1 MTQKRTIKQVIKPL
15 FSKNRNDLYNILY
28 LYTQVI
34 IKKHNKIK
42 MKRNVLLL
50 IGLSFLIVSCSPK
63 LAMVKTAA
71 KKNDI
76 TITSDMKQFS
86 RENKNPS
93 VVLRVPFSTSSVS
106 KAEQK
111 RLLKY
116 NDIYN
121 QIEKNLLKAGFTV
134 KDRGMLNNILSTGQY
149 DYAEIGK
156 KIETDIIIEILSI
169 DFEINNYVYKA
180 TEKETNKEIA
190 VEGNKLNPKIAKI
203 ECKLTI
209 VDKGLTGG
217 MLTLYYTTCT
227 KGCDFYFSWNYQ
239 AVTHVGRNSYYS
251 SIAWSPDYDQESL
264 ETTMSY
270 FSEIIA
276 NVLRGNILE

>member
-1 MTQKRTIKQVIKPL
+1 LVVSCGSPHAATIKTSV
-15 FSKNRNDLYNILY
+15 
-28 LYTQVI
+28 
-34 IKKHNKIK
+34 
-42 MKRNVLLL
+42 
-50 IGLSFLIVSCSPK
+50 
-63 LAMVKTAA
+63 

-93 VVLRVPFSTSSVS
+93 VVLRVPYSTSSVS
-106 KAEQK
+106 EAEQK
-111 RLLKY
+111 KLSKY

-134 KDRGMLNNILSTGQY
+134 RDRGLLNNLLSTGQSN
-149 DYAEIGK
+149 YAEIGK

-169 DFEINNYVYKA
+169 DFEINNYVHKA
-180 TEKETNKEIA
+180 TLKKTNKEIA

-217 MLTLYYTTCT
+217 ILTLYYTSCT
-227 KGCDFYFSWNYQ
+227 AGCEFLFSWSFQ
-239 AVTHVGRNSYYS
+239 EVAHVGRNSYYS
-251 SIAWSPDYDQESL
+251 SIAWEPDYNQESL
-264 ETTMSY
+264 ERTMVY
-270 FSEIIA
+270 FSNIITNA
-276 NVLRGNILE
+276 LRGNILE

>member
-1 MTQKRTIKQVIKPL
+1 
-15 FSKNRNDLYNILY
+15 
-28 LYTQVI
+28 
-34 IKKHNKIK
+34 
-42 MKRNVLLL
+42 MKSNVLLL

-63 LAMVKTAA
+63 LAMVKTEA

-93 VVLRVPFSTSSVS
+93 VVLRVPFSTNSVS

-134 KDRGMLNNILSTGQY
+134 KDRGLLNNILSTGQY

-169 DFEINNYVYKA
+169 DFEINNYVHKA

-239 AVTHVGRNSYYS
+239 AVTHVGSNSYYS
-251 SIAWSPDYDQESL
+251 SIAWLPDYDQESL
-264 ETTMSY
+264 EDRMSY